1 MIKSYYR
8 RLSARIQRWN
18 DQRAAARTLDREA
31 MSAIHAVNRRLLSAA
46 PPWISD
52 EVWQGGVFQYGLP
65 PEVRPLIDLDIGA
78 DLTYTD
84 ALLSLAPRL
93 RKPVRYLEIGVSVG
107 KNFWQVASYLKD
119 ASLVGFDI
127 EEINPV
133 LSGPL
138 AQVAR
143 HEWAT
148 QPASLKK
155 TRSSMT
161 AFRQP
166 GSTNELQYLCGDVF
180 DPQSWKALA
189 GRPFNLIFSD
199 AFHSP
204 EALLTE
210 CDMLLEHG
218 LLDDDGAIIMWDDLD
233 GPMEEAFRESCRRLV
248 RHRAGFRNTSFVV
261 PLRGWMGE
269 NWPHHNVGF
278 LLSERGQ

>member
-1 MIKSYYR
+1 MINSYYR
-8 RLSARIQRWN
+8 RLSARVQRWN

-52 EVWQGGVFQYGLP
+52 EVWHGGVFQYGLP
-65 PEVRPLIDLDIGA
+65 PEVRPLVDHDIGA

-107 KNFWQVASYLKD
+107 KNFWQVASHLNG

-133 LSGPL
+133 LSGRLEP
-138 AQVAR
+138 VAR
-143 HEWAT
+143 HEWET
-148 QPASLKK
+148 LPASLKK

-166 GSTNELQYLCGDVF
+166 GSANEIQYLCGDVF
-180 DPQSWKALA
+180 DPRSWKELA

-199 AFHSP
+199 AFHAP

-210 CDMLLEHG
+210 CDMFLEHD
-218 LLDDDGAIIMWDDLD
+218 LLDHDEVIIMWDDLE
-233 GPMEEAFRESCRRLV
+233 GPMQQAFRESCSRLA
-248 RHRAGFRNTSFVV
+248 RHRRGCRNTSFVV

-269 NWPHHNVGF
+269 NWPHHSVGF
-278 LLSERGQ
+278 LLSVRGQ